1 MKRLIYFAV
10 IALFAVTGCQKEAT
24 IGELLCGEW
33 RGAELS
39 IDAGIYI
46 DFNADGTFEMFQK
59 MEGDNFELKSGSY
72 SVAGTTLSGKYKDGE
87 AWSSAYTISISG
99 GVLTMVSQAEGG
111 EVNKYVKATIPAAVK
126 EAAYAH

>member
-1 MKRLIYFAV
+1 M
-10 IALFAVTGCQKEAT
+10 TGCHKEAT
-24 IGELLCGEW
+24 LGELLCGEW

-39 IDAGIYI
+39 VDAGIYI

-59 MEGDNFELKSGSY
+59 MAGDNFELKSGSY

-87 AWSSAYTISISG
+87 AWSSAYTITISG
-99 GVLTMVSQAEGG
+99 DTLTMVSQAEGG

-126 EAAYAH
+126 EAAYAY